1 MITTIDEERGEVIVK
16 NGETEVRHS
25 LASAEGFAAQRAR
38 LGLSQVQMAQLLGAS
53 ALSVYKW
60 ESGKAHP
67 RAAQLERIASIRQ
80 LGKREALARLTA
92 GQGG

>member
-1 MITTIDEERGEVIVK
+1 
-16 NGETEVRHS
+16 
-25 LASAEGFAAQRAR
+25 
-38 LGLSQVQMAQLLGAS
+38 MAQLLGAS

-92 GQGG
+92 AQGG